1 MQGTSAC
8 RCSDLGLFAVRA
20 NAICMMQANAMSPQM
35 RLLPSHC
42 GKREDKTLWSQELLS
57 LDSLEVQDLVITG
70 NFWVIN
76 VWLSVRLTML
86 RHLVLQFRGE
96 GLRIWSHDFQ
106 LSQTRKIEYRL
117 APTASMEGFRRMS
130 VLDIQAKPGPS
141 NPAPLP
147 TSPFDWME
155 VLENLYLKAIF
166 LWAEIRLKLQTI
178 KQVLAVWAAK
188 RILERGA

>member
-1 MQGTSAC
+1 
-8 RCSDLGLFAVRA
+8 
-20 NAICMMQANAMSPQM
+20 MSPQM

-42 GKREDKTLWSQELLS
+42 GKREDKTLWGQELLS

-70 NFWVIN
+70 SLWVIN

-86 RHLVLQFRGE
+86 RHLVLHFRGE

-106 LSQTRKIEYRL
+106 SSQTRKIEYGL
-117 APTASMEGFRRMS
+117 APTASMDGFRRMS
-130 VLDIQAKPGPS
+130 VLDIQVKTGPA

-166 LWAEIRLKLQTI
+166 LWAETSNNQTSPCGYGLRNESWSGVLKIQFNTVAFGSDTNQI
-178 KQVLAVWAAK
+178 TGPAK
-188 RILERGA
+188 ASCA